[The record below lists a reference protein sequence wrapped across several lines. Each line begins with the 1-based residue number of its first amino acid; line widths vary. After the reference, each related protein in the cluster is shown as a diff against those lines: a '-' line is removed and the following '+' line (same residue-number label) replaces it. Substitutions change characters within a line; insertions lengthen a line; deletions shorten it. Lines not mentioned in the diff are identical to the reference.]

1 MFLRRADGLR
11 NQAQVVLGRR
21 GGNQR
26 IDDSVSIR
34 IIRFH
39 VLDDLGKLVRRYG
52 VYKPKFVHVPAIDPH
67 LCIAALFMGIGDA
80 ELLCVLLRVG
90 ALGHRQR
97 QACAVFKRRVFDAQH
112 AVRQGYRAQRAV
124 SGEGIGADS
133 RQPLFDDDGR
143 QSRAVAKGAVA
154 KALHGFGNAKRDHIR
169 AARKRF
175 AFDVQHAVGDGDV
188 SARVPPVQCLRANRA
203 AQQHKA
209 QQSRPKSLH
218 GISLQPHSS
227 ISTGYY
233 TTRFCACHF
242 LSVR

>member
-1 MFLRRADGLR
+1 
-11 NQAQVVLGRR
+11 
-21 GGNQR
+21 
-26 IDDSVSIR
+26 
-34 IIRFH
+34 
-39 VLDDLGKLVRRYG
+39 
-52 VYKPKFVHVPAIDPH
+52 
-67 LCIAALFMGIGDA
+67 MGIGDA

-124 SGEGIGADS
+124 SGEGAGADS
-133 RQPLFDDDGR
+133 RHPLFDDDGR

-188 SARVPPVQCLRANRA
+188 SACVPPVQCLRANRA

-209 QQSRPKSLH
+209 QQFRPKSLH
-218 GISLQPHSS
+218 GISFQPHSS

-233 TTRFCACHF
+233 TTRFCVCHF

>member
-1 MFLRRADGLR
+1 
-11 NQAQVVLGRR
+11 
-21 GGNQR
+21 
-26 IDDSVSIR
+26 
-34 IIRFH
+34 
-39 VLDDLGKLVRRYG
+39 
-52 VYKPKFVHVPAIDPH
+52 
-67 LCIAALFMGIGDA
+67 MGIGDA

-124 SGEGIGADS
+124 SGEGAGADS

-218 GISLQPHSS
+218 GISPSHIQAFLQAIILRAFAFVTS
-227 ISTGYY
+227 
-233 TTRFCACHF
+233 FCSMKKYSRRKPRGLLR
-242 LSVR
+242 LSVSVSRITSSNASGSARRIPCEREPVRRARLRWPYAERRSRSAVPCWYR

>member
-1 MFLRRADGLR
+1 
-11 NQAQVVLGRR
+11 
-21 GGNQR
+21 
-26 IDDSVSIR
+26 
-34 IIRFH
+34 
-39 VLDDLGKLVRRYG
+39 
-52 VYKPKFVHVPAIDPH
+52 
-67 LCIAALFMGIGDA
+67 MGIGDA

-97 QACAVFKRRVFDAQH
+97 QACAVFKRGVFDAQH

-124 SGEGIGADS
+124 SGEGAGADS

-218 GISLQPHSS
+218 GISPQPHSS

-233 TTRFCACHF
+233 TTRFCVCHF
-242 LSVR
+242 FLFDEETDSRRKPRGLLRLSVSASRITSSNASGSARRIPCEREPVRRARLRWPYAERRSRSAVPCWYR

>member
-39 VLDDLGKLVRRYG
+39 VLDDLGKLVQRYG
-52 VYKPKFVHVPAIDPH
+52 VYKPKVVHVPAVDPH

-80 ELLCVLLRVG
+80 ELLCVFLRVG

-124 SGEGIGADS
+124 SGEGAGADS
-133 RQPLFDDDGR
+133 RHPLFDDDGR

-154 KALHGFGNAKRDHIR
+154 KALHGFRNPERDYIR

-218 GISLQPHSS
+218 GISFQPHSS